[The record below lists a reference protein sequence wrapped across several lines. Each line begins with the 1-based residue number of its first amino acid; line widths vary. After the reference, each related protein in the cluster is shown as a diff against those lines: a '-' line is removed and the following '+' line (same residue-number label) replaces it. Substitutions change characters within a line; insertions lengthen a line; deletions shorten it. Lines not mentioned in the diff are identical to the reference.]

1 MKKNENPHLAAGDE
15 CPNCRNGTVDLG
27 EAGELSCSGECGAI
41 LCAAEPDWRR
51 TTNIT
56 SANSP
61 TGSA

>member
-1 MKKNENPHLAAGDE
+1 MKKKANPQLAAGDE
-15 CPNCRNGTVDLG
+15 CPNCKNGTVDLG

-41 LCAAEPDWRR
+41 LRAAEPDRRR

-61 TGSA
+61 SGSA